1 MVGYDAVHSAIQ
13 HSLTHCLHMVP
24 ATQGRAYTSCRAIV
38 RACFVSQGQVMHG
51 NLAGYIDA
59 LLFSLTNDIDSTL
72 GSNMADVH
80 MCASIFSDDAIASY
94 SNILRDGGHAGHAN
108 ASRNCTLM
116 HIAFSSQLRVD
127 SVEHQRFIKSS
138 DVFGSQH
145 EQAGALYIVT
155 VIGEAYC
162 SSISH
167 VTHFGQLF
175 TLFALGNSANYFNIS
190 IAFLSSALFN
200 AAYDNSRIYDG
211 LSIRHA
217 GYSGYTA
224 GSSSHSTGNNV
235 FLSLQTGLTH
245 MGMHIDKAGGYN
257 ETGCIIYFIS
267 SFGNAGSHCFNL
279 AILYQDVHY
288 SV

>member
-24 ATQGRAYTSCRAIV
+24 AAQGRAYTSCRTIV

-80 MCASIFSDDAIASY
+80 MCASIFSDDAITSY
-94 SNILRDGGHAGHAN
+94 SDILRDGGDAGHAN

-116 HIAFSSQLRVD
+116 HIALCSQLRVD
-127 SVEHQRFIKSS
+127 SVEHQRFIKSG
-138 DVFGSQH
+138 DVFSSQH
-145 EQAGALYIVT
+145 EQTGALYIVT

-200 AAYDNSRIYDG
+200 AADDNSGVYNG
-211 LSIRHA
+211 LSIRHT

-224 GSSSHSTGNNV
+224 GSSSHSTGNNI
-235 FLSLQTGLTH
+235 FLSLQAGLTH
-245 MGMHIDKAGGYN
+245 MSMHIDKTGGYN
-257 ETGCIIYFIS
+257 ETSCIIYFIS